1 MAVVVAIV
9 VASLE
14 LNLTRIAH
22 RRTIVQVLMDWCEI
36 FAASGTLADLYV
48 SYERTGE
55 VSNRSALWLM
65 HSALFLEKMQ
75 LPLDVGTWLGMDGLL
90 AELIQVKNEAVTI
103 DRDASGAVTAFASTT
118 LEKVM

>member
-1 MAVVVAIV
+1 
-9 VASLE
+9 
-14 LNLTRIAH
+14 
-22 RRTIVQVLMDWCEI
+22 MDWCEI

-48 SYERTGE
+48 YYERTGE

-75 LPLDVGTWLGMDGLL
+75 TWLGMDGLL

-103 DRDASGAVTAFASTT
+103 DRDASGAVTAYASTT
-118 LEKVM
+118 LDEVM